1 MAKLHNIVKSMTG
14 RELRMTE
21 LKEVILK
28 LRAQEKNS
36 HQLTS
41 SGAGYKGTR
50 FTVKFRLEEN
60 E

>member
-1 MAKLHNIVKSMTG
+1 MKNARNDD
-14 RELRMTE
+14 LRLM
-21 LKEVILK
+21 IQY
-28 LRAQEKNS
+28 LRKKNS